1 MALWAVRLLEL
12 PYSLDVE
19 TLRRALVYQILS
31 FVNVLLS
38 DPEFDATK
46 QARPKPVHP
55 NQVLVSQ
62 ETFDA
67 VGIQNAFDND
77 GLGQVPV
84 PAQDDKLPL
93 FFF

>member
-1 MALWAVRLLEL
+1 
-12 PYSLDVE
+12 
-19 TLRRALVYQILS
+19 LVYQTLS

-38 DPEFDATK
+38 DPEFDPTK
-46 QARPKPVHP
+46 QPRPKPVHP

-62 ETFDA
+62 ETFNA
-67 VGIQNAFDND
+67 IGVQNTFDND
-77 GLGQVPV
+77 GLGQIPV